1 MSTNVAEFEAI
12 LNAEKMRVEKN
23 SAALRAEVNNIA
35 EEDES
40 GDLED
45 RAELQID
52 NTSDQSLLQQLEY
65 ELSEIDAALE
75 RIRNGT
81 YGVCE
86 KTGHPIPEARLRAFP
101 TARTLIDA

>member
-12 LNAEKMRVEKN
+12 LNAEKVRVEKN

-40 GDLED
+40 GDFED